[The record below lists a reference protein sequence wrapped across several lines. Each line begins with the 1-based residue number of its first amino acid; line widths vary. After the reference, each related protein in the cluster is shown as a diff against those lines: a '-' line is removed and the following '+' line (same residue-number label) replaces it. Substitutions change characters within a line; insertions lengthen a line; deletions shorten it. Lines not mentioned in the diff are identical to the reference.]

1 MERNKSTNL
10 LRQIILA
17 SLFAAMT
24 TVLTYYLKIP
34 THNGYMHLGD
44 AMIYLGACFL
54 PTPLALI
61 SAGLGGMLADAFGGY
76 TMYMLPTFII
86 KSLLVIAFTSKS
98 KKIMNKRNAIAVGIG
113 AIITVVG
120 YYITEVL
127 LVSISSTASFA
138 QFKEYLFSA
147 VAWTSAVYSIP
158 GNIIQAVASGAVFV
172 ILAVALDK
180 SNIKQKLI

>member
-1 MERNKSTNL
+1 MERNKSSKI

-24 TVLTYYLKIP
+24 TVLTYYIKIP

-61 SAGLGGMLADAFGGY
+61 SAGIGGMLADAFGGY

-86 KSLLVIAFTSKS
+86 KALLVIAFTSKR
-98 KKIMNKRNAIAVGIG
+98 KKILAKRNIIAVGIG
-113 AIITVVG
+113 SIITVAG

-127 LVSISSTASFA
+127 LVSISSTASFS
-138 QFKEYLFSA
+138 QFREYLFSA
-147 VAWTSAVYSIP
+147 VAWTSAIYSIP
-158 GNIIQAVASGAVFV
+158 GNVIQAVASGAVF
-172 ILAVALDK
+172 IALAAALDK

>member
-1 MERNKSTNL
+1 MSNTNSKKI

-44 AMIYLGACFL
+44 AIIYLGACFL

-61 SAGLGGMLADAFGGY
+61 SAGLGGMMADCFGGY
-76 TMYMLPTFII
+76 TMYMIPTFII
-86 KSLLVIAFTSKS
+86 KSLLVLAFDYKD
-98 KKIMNKRNAIAVGIG
+98 KKILTKRNTVATVIG
-113 AIITVVG
+113 AFITIAG
-120 YYITEVL
+120 YYITEVI

-138 QFKEYLFSA
+138 QFKDYFFSP
-147 VAWTSAVYSIP
+147 VAWSAALYSIP
-158 GNIIQAVASGAVFV
+158 GNIIQAVASAVVFIV
-172 ILAVALDK
+172 LAVALDK
-180 SNIKQKLI
+180 AKVKTKLI